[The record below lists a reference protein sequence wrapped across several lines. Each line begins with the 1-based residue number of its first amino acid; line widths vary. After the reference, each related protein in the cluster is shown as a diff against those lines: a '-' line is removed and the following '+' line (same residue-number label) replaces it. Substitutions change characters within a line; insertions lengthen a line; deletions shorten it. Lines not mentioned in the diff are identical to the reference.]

1 MSSTGSAADR
11 GFQCNV
17 CGAASP
23 APAQGFDRERASCA
37 HCGSTVRLRGLV
49 SLISME
55 IFGVPLTLDEM
66 PVMKSLRGIGMSDP
80 PPLAERLAEK
90 FDYTNTFYHQA
101 PRFDVVSMD
110 ERHLGQYDFIV
121 SSEVLEHVPPPVG
134 VAFRTLH
141 RMLKPNGV
149 LLLTTPYSL
158 KPATAEHYPA
168 LYEFQVVQLGGRAVL
183 VNRTREGRVEVF
195 EDLVFHGG
203 DGSTV
208 EIREF
213 TESSLL
219 ALLKDAGFEQV
230 VIRGENV
237 AAHGV
242 VHGERW
248 SLPVA
253 ARKGRFA
260 PGLAEIAGAYRD
272 RGAEVAAL
280 RAELARLADELTQ
293 TRATAAAIQER
304 ASAEVAETSRW
315 AKKIES
321 EFEER
326 TRWAVQLQS
335 EVKEQIGNVR
345 HLQQEVEAQAA
356 RARDLEAELVR
367 VRSRLWNRVGRLLR
381 LGS

>member
-1 MSSTGSAADR
+1 M
-11 GFQCNV
+11 

-23 APAQGFDRERASCA
+23 ALAEGFDRERASCA

-55 IFGVPLTLDEM
+55 IFGVPLTLEEM

-80 PPLAERLAEK
+80 AALAERLAEK

-101 PRFDVVSMD
+101 PRFDVISMD

-121 SSEVLEHVPPPVG
+121 SSEVLEHVPPPVDR
-134 VAFRTLH
+134 AFGTLH
-141 RMLKPNGV
+141 RMLKPDGV
-149 LLLTTPYSL
+149 LLLTVPYSL
-158 KPATAEHYPA
+158 QPATTEHFPG
-168 LYEFQVVQLGGRAVL
+168 LFEFQVVQVGGRPVL

-195 EDLVFHGG
+195 ENLVFHGG

-213 TESSLL
+213 TEGALL
-219 ALLKDAGFEQV
+219 GLLKDAGFEQV

-253 ARKGRFA
+253 ARKGRLA

-280 RAELARLADELTQ
+280 RAELASLADELAR
-293 TRATAAAIQER
+293 TREAAAAIQER

-326 TRWAVQLQS
+326 TRWAVQLQG

-345 HLQQEVEAQAA
+345 HLQQEVEAQAG
-356 RARDLEAELVR
+356 RARELEAELVR

>member
-1 MSSTGSAADR
+1 
-11 GFQCNV
+11 V

-80 PPLAERLAEK
+80 PALAERLAEK

-121 SSEVLEHVPPPVG
+121 SSEVLEHVPPPVDR
-134 VAFRTLH
+134 AFATLH
-141 RMLKPNGV
+141 RMLKPDGV
-149 LLLTTPYSL
+149 LLLTVPYSL
-158 KPATAEHYPA
+158 KPSTAEHFPE
-168 LYEFQVVQLGGRAVL
+168 LHDFRVVQVGGRPVL

-195 EDLVFHGG
+195 ENLVFHGG